1 MKTRTPAIFFVIIA
15 PHGLEKD
22 SKPKENKQ
30 DDTLFPLTAQG
41 RPSSSSFFTGT
52 AHDHYG
58 KWLNMFKILFSFFL
72 FTNKYDCLP
81 DCNWKNLWV
90 NKTF

>member
-1 MKTRTPAIFFVIIA
+1 MVVVVVVGEGSPLWRHGRPQYFFVIIA

-41 RPSSSSFFTGT
+41 RSSSSSFFLQEQRTTIMASG
-52 AHDHYG
+52 
-58 KWLNMFKILFSFFL
+58 
-72 FTNKYDCLP
+72 
-81 DCNWKNLWV
+81 
-90 NKTF
+90 